1 MKRLSKNSLGE
12 EYAVLGIKSKQTKI
26 EGKTYSLFGNS
37 DSTEDYYQLISSLA
51 DKILEKNRDISS
63 VIEILI
69 KYSSKKRYLQKI
81 LRNPVRDKLISD
93 WINLIDSELKQF
105 TQKTEAHLKC
115 LPLTKTL
122 DRRLATTREQYHLY
136 MLEIEMTNRM
146 NSSEFKNSDRKI
158 ALMPYCL
165 QDFTVSC
172 KAAKKGFDYQCK
184 SCSSI
189 CFQNHAS
196 SILKKNIIE
205 PFIWMGG
212 SIKELSKSTFK
223 NGQSLGVL
231 GISCIPELVWGMR
244 KCRQYKIPVV
254 GIPLNANRCMRWF
267 GEFFPNSINLVELEK
282 LVS

>member
-1 MKRLSKNSLGE
+1 MKNIESE
-12 EYAVLGIKSKQTKI
+12 QTKI

-37 DSTEDYYQLISSLA
+37 DSTEYYYQLIASLA
-51 DKILEKNRDISS
+51 DKILENNPDISS

-69 KYSSKKRYLQKI
+69 RYSSKKRYLKKI
-81 LRNPVRDKLISD
+81 LRNPVRDELISD

-105 TQKTEAHLKC
+105 TQKTEEHLKR
-115 LPLTKTL
+115 LPLTKTF
-122 DRRLATTREQYHLY
+122 DKRLATTREQYHLY

-146 NSSEFKNSDRKI
+146 NSSGFKNSDRKI

-189 CFQNHAS
+189 CFQNHAG
-196 SILKKNIIE
+196 SILKKNNIE

-212 SIKELSKSTFK
+212 SIKELAKSTLK
-223 NGQSLGVL
+223 NDQSFGIL
-231 GISCIPELVWGMR
+231 GIACIPELVWGIR
-244 KCRQYKIPVV
+244 KCSKYKIPVV
-254 GIPLNANRCMRWF
+254 GIPLNANRCIRWF
-267 GEFFPNSINLVELEK
+267 GEFFPNSINLNELEK

>member
-1 MKRLSKNSLGE
+1 MKKIESRE
-12 EYAVLGIKSKQTKI
+12 TKI

-37 DSTEDYYQLISSLA
+37 ESTEEYYQLIASLA
-51 DKILEKNRDISS
+51 DKILENNPDIST

-69 KYSSKKRYLQKI
+69 RSSSKKRYLQNI
-81 LRNPVRDKLISD
+81 LRNPVLGELISD

-105 TQKTEAHLKC
+105 TQKTKEHLKY
-115 LPLTKTL
+115 LPLTKSF

-136 MLEIEMTNRM
+136 MLEIEMTNRL
-146 NSSEFKNSDRKI
+146 NSPGFKNSYRKI

-165 QDFTVSC
+165 RDFSVTC

-196 SILKKNIIE
+196 SILKKNSIE
-205 PFIWMGG
+205 PYIWMGG
-212 SIKELSKSTFK
+212 SIKELSKSTLK

-231 GISCIPELVWGMR
+231 GIACIPELVWGMR
-244 KCRQYKIPVV
+244 KFRHYKTPVV

-267 GEFFPNSINLVELEK
+267 GEFLPNSINLDELEK